1 MTAIVQLSDPH
12 VRVGPRDVDAARAL
26 AAAVEAVRRL
36 EPRPDAVLL
45 TGDLADDGSARSYDR
60 VRELLAPL
68 TAPVFALPGNRDDR
82 DAIRALFAPPDAA
95 DAAGAVARAGD
106 PVQYAV
112 RVGDVRVVLCDTTR
126 AGFADGDFGPARRA
140 WLDAELLADPRT
152 PTIVAMHHP
161 PIAIGMPGLDALGL
175 PPGDRAALTALVARH
190 PQVRRVVCGHVHRAV
205 SGVLGGC
212 VVQVCPSTYLQ
223 AVLQL
228 GAEGFE
234 LAPEPPA
241 FVVHALVDGDVVSH
255 VQPVARRA

>member
-12 VRVGPRDVDAARAL
+12 VRVGPRDLDAARAL
-26 AAAVEAVRRL
+26 AAAVEAVGRL
-36 EPRPDAVLL
+36 APHPDAVLV
-45 TGDLADDGSARSYDR
+45 TGDLSDDGSARSYER

-68 TAPVFALPGNRDDR
+68 PAPVHALPGNHDDR
-82 DAIRALFAPPDAA
+82 DAIRAFFTPPDVA
-95 DAAGAVARAGD
+95 ARAGD

-112 RVGDVRVVLCDTTR
+112 RIGDVRVVLCDTTR
-126 AGFADGDFGPARRA
+126 TGFPDGDFGPARRA

-161 PIAIGMPGLDALGL
+161 PIAIGIPGLDALGL

-212 VVQVCPSTYLQ
+212 VVQICPSTYLQ
-223 AVLQL
+223 AVLTL
-228 GAEGFE
+228 GAGDFA

-241 FVVHALVDGDVVSH
+241 FAVHALVDGDVVSH